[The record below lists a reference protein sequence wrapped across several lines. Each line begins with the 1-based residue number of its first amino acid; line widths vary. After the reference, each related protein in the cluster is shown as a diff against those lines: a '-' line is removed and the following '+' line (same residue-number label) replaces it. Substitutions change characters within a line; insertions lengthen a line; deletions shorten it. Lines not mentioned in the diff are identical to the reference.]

1 MSSKYSQDLLDHAKQ
16 LATGTLKTAQKRTI
30 LTSGEASGDLIGN
43 KITNEITKVLRNY
56 HKTLRRQLEVKQK
69 YL

>member
-16 LATGTLKTAQKRTI
+16 LATGTFKTAQKRTI

-43 KITNEITKVLRNY
+43 KITNKVTKVLRNY

>member
-16 LATGTLKTAQKRTI
+16 LATGTLKTSQKSTI